1 MFLLILDRDIE
12 IGLRLDKLDILEEEL
27 IFRSYGWIL
36 AMLWPWLARV
46 IAHF

>member
-27 IFRSYGWIL
+27 IFRSYG
-36 AMLWPWLARV
+36 
-46 IAHF
+46 